1 MELNELKGEHEE
13 HLIMLNEEKMVKQNL
28 LHELNDLKSL
38 LETKD
43 NDIEEVKFKNEEL
56 TDEIK
61 SLNDQINKLNYQ
73 FDSDKHDLTQQIEDS
88 VNRLSIADAKII
100 ELTKDL
106 EEKEIRINKLNDL
119 ENELKQ
125 KQLTIGKLR
134 HETIVL
140 NEHLTKA
147 MKLIKKGSETET
159 VDRELISN
167 LFISFLQ
174 IPRADAKKFEVLK
187 LISNFLNWDDDKKRH
202 AGLMSSSAK
211 ANPSLRSR
219 STSNSIMRSIPSN
232 PLASGDKNTLNTSD
246 SFVSLWTEFLE
257 KESTPKS
264 AEMIT
269 EE

>member
-1 MELNELKGEHEE
+1 
-13 HLIMLNEEKMVKQNL
+13 
-28 LHELNDLKSL
+28 
-38 LETKD
+38 
-43 NDIEEVKFKNEEL
+43 
-56 TDEIK
+56 
-61 SLNDQINKLNYQ
+61 
-73 FDSDKHDLTQQIEDS
+73 
-88 VNRLSIADAKII
+88 
-100 ELTKDL
+100 
-106 EEKEIRINKLNDL
+106 
-119 ENELKQ
+119 
-125 KQLTIGKLR
+125 
-134 HETIVL
+134 
-140 NEHLTKA
+140 

-219 STSNSIMRSIPSN
+219 STSNSIMGSIPSN